1 MRRTNQILLS
11 LGILSLA
18 GCNAG
23 TTSASASTP
32 SQCPADAP
40 LFTQEIG
47 NQLIDT
53 WGNNVVKYSPTG
65 SAGYTDPY
73 VGAAYLTGVQ
83 YLSNAVLL
91 PTVSATT
98 RVGSQAIYG
107 YFTSFLLNNPVMT
120 NIPLTGG
127 TTLSD
132 CGVGVI
138 SGYYDFVLSPSGGTP
153 SVVNARYTFQFQ
165 YLSTPTTVAITVE
178 SGVESGTVIT
188 VPQPAGWYIMLQN
201 SAKLP
206 SGVGIKSDLLIP

>member
-23 TTSASASTP
+23 STSGSTNTP
-32 SQCPADAP
+32 SQCPIDAP
-40 LFTQEIG
+40 LFTQQIG
-47 NQLIDT
+47 EQLIDA
-53 WGNNVVKYSPTG
+53 WGVNATKYSPTG

-73 VGAAYLTGVQ
+73 VGAAYFTGVQ

-91 PTVSATT
+91 PTVSPVT
-98 RVGSQAIYG
+98 RVGSQVIYN
-107 YFTSFLLNNPVMT
+107 YFTKFLTNNPVMT
-120 NIPLTGG
+120 NIPLTDG

-138 SGYYDFVLSPSGGTP
+138 SGYYDFLLSPSGSTP
-153 SVVNARYTFQFQ
+153 STVNARYTFQFQ
-165 YLSTPTTVAITVE
+165 YLSMPTTVAITVE

-201 SAKLP
+201 SAQLP
-206 SGVGIKSDLLIP
+206 SGSGVKPDLLIP